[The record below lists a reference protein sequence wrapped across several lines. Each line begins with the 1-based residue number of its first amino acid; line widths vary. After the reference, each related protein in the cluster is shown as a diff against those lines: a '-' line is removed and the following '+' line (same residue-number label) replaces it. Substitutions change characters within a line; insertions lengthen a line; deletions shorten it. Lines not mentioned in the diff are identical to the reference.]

1 MVVPENVA
9 VRDPSRRQFL
19 ALGIGALVV
28 ASVPVA
34 MRRRRV
40 VRQTVP
46 VMGTIAEF
54 AVVHPDPVYAYAA
67 IGAARRRLDLV
78 ETMMTRYKATSDVGR
93 ANGAGGREA
102 VHVTTETATVLDE
115 ALRWAERSEGAFDP
129 CLGTAIE
136 LWDVG
141 HRHVPPPA
149 DAVRRLAGGR
159 FYRDLDVDRWRGHP
173 AARLSAPEARIDLG
187 GIAKGY
193 GVDQAVQELRDWG
206 IRDAIVNVGGDL
218 YAMGQSEDGN
228 PWRIGVRSPASASEM
243 LATLDVRDEA
253 IATSGDYLRYFEYR
267 GRRYHHL
274 LDPATAAPR
283 VSAMHSITVR
293 ADACMTADVAATACF
308 GRDAAS
314 TAGWLQRAGAR
325 IVHSV

>member
-1 MVVPENVA
+1 MADPETLDP
-9 VRDPSRRQFL
+9 RQPSRREFL

-28 ASVPVA
+28 ASVPLA
-34 MRRRRV
+34 MRRRRL
-40 VRQTVP
+40 VRQSAP

-78 ETMMTRYKATSDVGR
+78 EAMMTRYKATSDVGR

-102 VHVTTETATVLDE
+102 VHVTVATVTVLAE
-115 ALRWAERSEGAFDP
+115 ALRWADMSAGAFDP

-159 FYRDLDVDRWRGHP
+159 FYRDLDVDRWQGRP
-173 AARLSAPEARIDLG
+173 AARLSAREARIDLG

-193 GVDQAVQELRDWG
+193 GVDQAVQELREWG
-206 IRDAIVNVGGDL
+206 IRDAVVNVGGDL
-218 YAMGQSEDGN
+218 YAMGQSEDGH
-228 PWRIGVRSPASASEM
+228 PWRIGVRSPASATEM
-243 LATLDVRDEA
+243 LATLEVRDEA
-253 IATSGDYLRYFEYR
+253 IATSGDYLRFFEYR

-283 VSAMHSITVR
+283 LSAMHSITVQ

-308 GRDAAS
+308 GQDRAAVR
-314 TAGWLQRAGAR
+314 GWLEPAGAR
-325 IVHSV
+325 IVHSI